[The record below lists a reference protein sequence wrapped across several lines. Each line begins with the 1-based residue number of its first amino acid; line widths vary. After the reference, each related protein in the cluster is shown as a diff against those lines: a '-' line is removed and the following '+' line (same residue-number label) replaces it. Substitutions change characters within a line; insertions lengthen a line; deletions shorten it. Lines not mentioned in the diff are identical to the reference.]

1 MEGILKVK
9 NSIIWGVI
17 LLPLCIVSAE
27 GWQKEE
33 GWVNKGWFFDSNYL
47 EDAQKAHTKGNYK
60 AAAKYYEEVFQNSI
74 VSKNKAKALFEKG
87 LNYELAQKQYSAYE
101 AYREL
106 ITRYTNAE
114 YYNNALNRMIAIGDA
129 FKEKE
134 STLFSNN
141 HEKALDVYSSVLSVA
156 PYSQQAP
163 AVALSAAT
171 LEASGLGR
179 EKAIILYQK
188 IIKQYKHSREEVI
201 LSHLN
206 LAKIYESK
214 MNKADHDTVIATRGQ
229 ELMEEFI
236 QKYPKSKM
244 VTEGKKMKTTFE
256 NYIAMYNYNLGY
268 FYTWEANLCIPAAR
282 RYLHTTLLKY
292 PDSPAAV
299 KAEKLLASIDPDY
312 LKTDRD
318 LLQNNEEAM
327 ELPLS
332 FTAKRELTPLQKA
345 KDPTTW
351 EPETFVIEHPE
362 RTDKWLTPVPNIKGA
377 K

>member
-1 MEGILKVK
+1 MKVK
-9 NSIIWGVI
+9 SSIILGVI
-17 LLPLCIVSAE
+17 LLPLCFATAE

-47 EDAQKAHTKGNYK
+47 EDAEKAHKKGNYK
-60 AAAKYYEEVFQNSI
+60 AAAQYYEKLFQNSI

-87 LNYELAQKQYSAYE
+87 RNYELAQKQYSAYE
-101 AYREL
+101 AYKEL
-106 ITRYTNAE
+106 VTRYTNAE
-114 YYNNALNRMIAIGDA
+114 YYNDALNSMIAIGDM

-141 HEKALDVYSSVLSVA
+141 HEKALDVYESVLSLA
-156 PYSQQAP
+156 PYSKQAP
-163 AVALSAAT
+163 AVALNAAT

-179 EKAIILYQK
+179 EKAILLYK
-188 IIKQYKHSREEVI
+188 RIIKQYKHSEEEVI
-201 LSHLN
+201 FSHLN

-214 MNKADHDTVIATRGQ
+214 MNKADHDTAIAIKGQ
-229 ELMEEFI
+229 DLMETFI
-236 QKYPKSKM
+236 QKYPES
-244 VTEGKKMKTTFE
+244 TLIGEGKKMKTVFE
-256 NYIAMYNYNLGY
+256 DFIAMYTYNLGY

-282 RYLHTTLLKY
+282 RYLHTTLIKY

-312 LKTDRD
+312 LQTDRV
-318 LLQNNEEAM
+318 LQREQGEAM
-327 ELPLS
+327 ELPLD
-332 FTAKRELTPLQKA
+332 FTAKRELTPLEKA
-345 KDPTTW
+345 KDSSTW
-351 EPETFVIEHPE
+351 EPETFVIQHPE